1 MVIRMTDI
9 DSIIAVVIG
18 SIIAMGGLL
27 ALATMMEQ
35 WMKRDPLA
43 DRAERAVS
51 PPPPTGRSRTST
63 DLTCDAFP
71 TAQRGLRGCNRATRD
86 GR

>member
-1 MVIRMTDI
+1 MTDLN
-9 DSIIAVVIG
+9 SILAVVIG

-43 DRAERAVS
+43 DRADAALAAGPAAS
-51 PPPPTGRSRTST
+51 
-63 DLTCDAFP
+63 DLD
-71 TAQRGLRGCNRATRD
+71 
-86 GR
+86 

>member
-1 MVIRMTDI
+1 MTDLN
-9 DSIIAVVIG
+9 SIIAVVIG

-43 DRAERAVS
+43 DRAEPALAAVPTAATAAGPAVS
-51 PPPPTGRSRTST
+51 
-63 DLTCDAFP
+63 DLD
-71 TAQRGLRGCNRATRD
+71 
-86 GR
+86 